1 MYTFPNKQIISTI
14 TNNVVYVA
22 TNGNDSLGA
31 RNDISRP
38 FLTLEA
44 AVNSAISG
52 DTIVVYSGT
61 YTVTTTATNGIAKSG
76 VNYYFYPN
84 TTVNKATTG
93 DIFNTTSLT
102 TFNVYGY
109 ASFNKTSGAG
119 RIFNNNGAITFN
131 FEALD
136 LINSTGDCFLIGPAS
151 QLGGINMSIK
161 FRNGTSSAGTVIN
174 SGQAGTWNLIVYFEN
189 MTSTST
195 YAFYCPN
202 TLYSVINLN
211 GKKITSSATVGYYG
225 NNGYGYSYTSVFN
238 VVSCNGYT
246 FTGDGAYII
255 NGYCSGTISN
265 AGSQIFLNGICNAIS
280 QSSGNFKG
288 NTTTITCSGGNIEGV
303 IENPGGGAIV
313 HAISGGYVR
322 VYPRYTY
329 FYCNVTGGVFE
340 ILGNF
345 TFNHLHSGGML
356 TVAGGRLVV
365 NADLTMIS
373 SATPSNSTVFLL
385 NSGILEIKSR
395 VSNTIGYSES
405 SIVKYAGGKL
415 ILNDATLLTVSA
427 DTPTIIATAA
437 GLSIKVLSGGLS
449 TNRPENGGTLAAKK
463 QKTKLTVSAIASTSI
478 TLNDGTGGNE
488 TFTETN
494 TAVYNTTALMAQRM
508 AALIN
513 ASATLDITATQD
525 IAGTDIYFYLES
537 DVAGTPYTQSSLT
550 NLSSASIRENS
561 YALTNTTS
569 GLIIEDSDNE

>member
-22 TNGNDSLGA
+22 TNGDNSLGA

-44 AVNSAISG
+44 AANAAISG

-84 TTVNKATTG
+84 TTVNKATAG

-109 ASFNKTSGAG
+109 ASFNKTSGTG
-119 RIFNNNGAITFN
+119 RIFNNAGNNIGFN

-136 LINSTGDCFLIGPAS
+136 LTNSTSDCFLIGTAI
-151 QLGGINMSIK
+151 QLGGIEINIK
-161 FRNGTSSAGTVIN
+161 IRNATSSAGAVIN
-174 SGQAGTWNLIVYFEN
+174 SGNAGTWNLNFNFNNIS
-189 MTSTST
+189 STST
-195 YAFYCPN
+195 NAI
-202 TLYSVINLN
+202 TMTGSVSIQMNLN
-211 GKKITSSATVGYYG
+211 GRSISSSAASAYSG
-225 NNGYGYSYTSVFN
+225 GYSNTVTFN
-238 VVSCNGYT
+238 VPSMGSLLFASGVGT
-246 FTGDGAYII
+246 YII
-255 NGYCSGTISN
+255 NGYCGTITN
-265 AGSQIFLNGICNAIS
+265 NGGNVFLNGITTNITQTA
-280 QSSGNFKG
+280 GNFKG
-288 NTTTITCSGGNIEGV
+288 NVFSTITCSGGNIECV
-303 IENPGGGAIV
+303 VEDTGGGAPI
-313 HAISGGYVR
+313 HSISGGYVR
-322 VYPRYTY
+322 IYPRYTY

-345 TFNHLHSGGML
+345 SFNHLHGGNLTIAGGKLIVNANLTMTAAASGGY
-356 TVAGGRLVV
+356 
-365 NADLTMIS
+365 S
-373 SATPSNSTVFLL
+373 VFLL
-385 NSGILEIKSR
+385 NSGTLEIKNR
-395 VSNTIGYSES
+395 ISNTISGVLDACA
-405 SIVKYAGGKL
+405 VKYVGGTL
-415 ILNDATLLTVSA
+415 ILNGATLLTNNTEVSPILVS
-427 DTPTIIATAA
+427 TA

-449 TNRPENGGTLAAKK
+449 TNRTENGGTLAAKK
-463 QKTKLTVSAIASTSI
+463 QKNKLTVSAVASTSI

-494 TAVYNTTALMAQRM
+494 TATYNTTALMAQRM

-513 ASATLDITATQD
+513 ASATLGITATQD
-525 IAGTDIYFYLES
+525 TAGTDIYFYIES
-537 DVAGTPYTQSSLT
+537 DVAGTPFTQSSLT
-550 NLSSASIRENS
+550 NLSSVSVRFNS